1 MIFYHS
7 CGVDNGSYDS
17 DEVEHVPR
25 IPKVVLRDWKRK
37 KIWKYFHISY
47 LKFGTFN
54 GVNCWGNICDTGIYL
69 PFELHTFFH
78 HHSMLDFKSFKFS
91 LVLGQWPFSPRS
103 GEGFS
108 ELNNEIHYDD
118 VKILITFK
126 LPPKVQCLLGLVTRF
141 RCFRWSHQ
149 SW

>member
-1 MIFYHS
+1 MSFLRQLRGSILMIFYHS

-25 IPKVVLRDWKRK
+25 IPKVVLRNWKK
-37 KIWKYFHISY
+37 KRWIYFHISY

-54 GVNCWGNICDTGIYL
+54 GVNCWGNICGHRYL
-69 PFELHTFFH
+69 FTIWTTHIFPS
-78 HHSMLDFKSFKFS
+78 SMLDFKSIKFL

-126 LPPKVQCLLGLVTRF
+126 LPPKV
-141 RCFRWSHQ
+141 
-149 SW
+149 

>member
-1 MIFYHS
+1 MSKKSLVYRMRYILQDSPDQVVNIFMPCNLWQSFNQKMAFFEKIQRLNNNFFYHS

-25 IPKVVLRDWKRK
+25 IPKVVLRNLKKKRW
-37 KIWKYFHISY
+37 IYFHISY

-78 HHSMLDFKSFKFS
+78 HQCWISKVSSF
-91 LVLGQWPFSPRS
+91 
-103 GEGFS
+103 
-108 ELNNEIHYDD
+108 N
-118 VKILITFK
+118 
-126 LPPKVQCLLGLVTRF
+126 
-141 RCFRWSHQ
+141 
-149 SW
+149 